1 MEILGA
7 IASSIALAQAVK
19 GTLKAV
25 DFLRQNSDMKRE
37 CDKLRKELLMID
49 CFIMQAREQTGQM
62 VSAQRLLGIAEHP
75 LISLTIQELEELLE
89 ELNEIVEKYSRSRK
103 AHDPKRYTDKVKWF
117 SEASKIEELRERAQ
131 AAKSNLHMAITF
143 RVSSMV
149 DRGNV
154 RQEVLF
160 HRVAQQLTYYTQET
174 HHISQTLPRLL
185 QGPQPMPQSSTTSL
199 QPGTQ
204 GTTIHNKPDPP
215 AMEENRLTETS
226 EVFLTNNTNQTVT
239 VIKEESFVSVSSIQ
253 PLGTRSCGSRC
264 QCRCHRGRR
273 DRTGAW
279 VVSLFSSWLTRYEK
293 TDTNCQSRCRC
304 KSSVEF
310 EFRLPSWLW
319 AGVLSFQASR
329 GPNITFSLRQS
340 RDLGFD
346 EYLWKTISS
355 PSLLETRIREGF
367 VYFPD
372 DTAGSAWPLLLVALH
387 NQNPDCVEILLKLW
401 ENILPSQGLS
411 REMGYRLMPYY
422 TRDSGTAINTVIN
435 KILSFVQDWEE
446 VSITKVHIAAAEGGL
461 LDALR
466 EQPWAID
473 ELDENGHAP
482 IHITVEY
489 YNLLGLEQLIAAKAD
504 INRQDVVG
512 RTPLMM
518 AARKGNDTMVQK
530 LLGYFECRR
539 LIGSKVDISGRT
551 ALHFA
556 VESGSSACV
565 RLLLEAGA
573 PASKLNRYGE
583 IPMQRLAWGK
593 QEDQQEIYEIIEL
606 LRARGADIESKE
618 LHGWTPVLR
627 VCRKGNVP
635 VLGALVRAGASLCAI
650 DSKQEGILHH
660 TAYSLNFDI
669 VHYLA
674 EQDLE
679 DIDPQLRE
687 ISRGDT
693 PLGCLTWIFNEYKL
707 PEVTIPTED
716 QQKDFI
722 KLYFDLLIRDLDR
735 HISTLRDVQEAI
747 EDRDSGATTELLDL
761 LIKRN
766 KDGFRQDLVD
776 WYRGLQSYVSDGQ
789 WDNLMEAIC
798 EEHDETVEKVKRAA
812 IAREKTMTDPEM
824 KEFF

>member
-1 MEILGA
+1 ML
-7 IASSIALAQAVK
+7 
-19 GTLKAV
+19 
-25 DFLRQNSDMKRE
+25 D
-37 CDKLRKELLMID
+37 
-49 CFIMQAREQTGQM
+49 
-62 VSAQRLLGIAEHP
+62 
-75 LISLTIQELEELLE
+75 
-89 ELNEIVEKYSRSRK
+89 
-103 AHDPKRYTDKVKWF
+103 
-117 SEASKIEELRERAQ
+117 
-131 AAKSNLHMAITF
+131 
-143 RVSSMV
+143 
-149 DRGNV
+149 
-154 RQEVLF
+154 
-160 HRVAQQLTYYTQET
+160 
-174 HHISQTLPRLL
+174 
-185 QGPQPMPQSSTTSL
+185 
-199 QPGTQ
+199 
-204 GTTIHNKPDPP
+204 
-215 AMEENRLTETS
+215 
-226 EVFLTNNTNQTVT
+226 
-239 VIKEESFVSVSSIQ
+239 
-253 PLGTRSCGSRC
+253 
-264 QCRCHRGRR
+264 
-273 DRTGAW
+273 
-279 VVSLFSSWLTRYEK
+279 
-293 TDTNCQSRCRC
+293 
-304 KSSVEF
+304 
-310 EFRLPSWLW
+310 
-319 AGVLSFQASR
+319 
-329 GPNITFSLRQS
+329 
-340 RDLGFD
+340 
-346 EYLWKTISS
+346 
-355 PSLLETRIREGF
+355 
-367 VYFPD
+367 
-372 DTAGSAWPLLLVALH
+372 
-387 NQNPDCVEILLKLW
+387 
-401 ENILPSQGLS
+401 

-722 KLYFDLLIRDLDR
+722 KLYFDLLIRDLER

-812 IAREKTMTDPEM
+812 VAREKTMTDPEM

>member
-239 VIKEESFVSVSSIQ
+239 VIKEESFV
-253 PLGTRSCGSRC
+253 T
-264 QCRCHRGRR
+264 
-273 DRTGAW
+273 
-279 VVSLFSSWLTRYEK
+279 
-293 TDTNCQSRCRC
+293 
-304 KSSVEF
+304 
-310 EFRLPSWLW
+310 
-319 AGVLSFQASR
+319 
-329 GPNITFSLRQS
+329 
-340 RDLGFD
+340 
-346 EYLWKTISS
+346 
-355 PSLLETRIREGF
+355 
-367 VYFPD
+367 
-372 DTAGSAWPLLLVALH
+372 
-387 NQNPDCVEILLKLW
+387 
-401 ENILPSQGLS
+401 
-411 REMGYRLMPYY
+411 
-422 TRDSGTAINTVIN
+422 
-435 KILSFVQDWEE
+435 
-446 VSITKVHIAAAEGGL
+446 EGGL

-473 ELDENGHAP
+473 ELDESGHAP

-606 LRARGADIESKE
+606 LRAHGADIESKE

-722 KLYFDLLIRDLDR
+722 KLYFDLLIRDLER

>member
-49 CFIMQAREQTGQM
+49 CFIMQASEQTGQM

-89 ELNEIVEKYSRSRK
+89 ELNEIAEKYSRSRK

-185 QGPQPMPQSSTTSL
+185 QGPQPVPQSSTTSL

-273 DRTGAW
+273 DHTGAW

-293 TDTNCQSRCRC
+293 TDTNCQSRC
-304 KSSVEF
+304 
-310 EFRLPSWLW
+310 SWKCL
-319 AGVLSFQASR
+319 A
-329 GPNITFSLRQS
+329 
-340 RDLGFD
+340 
-346 EYLWKTISS
+346 
-355 PSLLETRIREGF
+355 
-367 VYFPD
+367 
-372 DTAGSAWPLLLVALH
+372 LV
-387 NQNPDCVEILLKLW
+387 I
-401 ENILPSQGLS
+401 
-411 REMGYRLMPYY
+411 
-422 TRDSGTAINTVIN
+422 
-435 KILSFVQDWEE
+435 DWEE

-473 ELDENGHAP
+473 ELDESGHAP

-593 QEDQQEIYEIIEL
+593 QEDQEEIYEIIEL
-606 LRARGADIESKE
+606 LRACGADIESKE

-679 DIDPQLRE
+679 GIDPQLRE

-722 KLYFDLLIRDLDR
+722 KLYFDLLIRDLER

-812 IAREKTMTDPEM
+812 VAREKTMTDPEI

>member
-239 VIKEESFVSVSSIQ
+239 VIKEESFV
-253 PLGTRSCGSRC
+253 T
-264 QCRCHRGRR
+264 
-273 DRTGAW
+273 
-279 VVSLFSSWLTRYEK
+279 
-293 TDTNCQSRCRC
+293 
-304 KSSVEF
+304 
-310 EFRLPSWLW
+310 
-319 AGVLSFQASR
+319 
-329 GPNITFSLRQS
+329 
-340 RDLGFD
+340 
-346 EYLWKTISS
+346 
-355 PSLLETRIREGF
+355 
-367 VYFPD
+367 
-372 DTAGSAWPLLLVALH
+372 
-387 NQNPDCVEILLKLW
+387 
-401 ENILPSQGLS
+401 
-411 REMGYRLMPYY
+411 
-422 TRDSGTAINTVIN
+422 
-435 KILSFVQDWEE
+435 
-446 VSITKVHIAAAEGGL
+446 AAEGGL

>member
-279 VVSLFSSWLTRYEK
+279 VVSLFSSWLTR
-293 TDTNCQSRCRC
+293 
-304 KSSVEF
+304 
-310 EFRLPSWLW
+310 
-319 AGVLSFQASR
+319 
-329 GPNITFSLRQS
+329 
-340 RDLGFD
+340 
-346 EYLWKTISS
+346 WKC
-355 PSLLETRIREGF
+355 L
-367 VYFPD
+367 
-372 DTAGSAWPLLLVALH
+372 ALV
-387 NQNPDCVEILLKLW
+387 I
-401 ENILPSQGLS
+401 
-411 REMGYRLMPYY
+411 
-422 TRDSGTAINTVIN
+422 
-435 KILSFVQDWEE
+435 DWEE

>member
-239 VIKEESFVSVSSIQ
+239 VIKEESFV
-253 PLGTRSCGSRC
+253 T
-264 QCRCHRGRR
+264 
-273 DRTGAW
+273 
-279 VVSLFSSWLTRYEK
+279 
-293 TDTNCQSRCRC
+293 
-304 KSSVEF
+304 
-310 EFRLPSWLW
+310 
-319 AGVLSFQASR
+319 
-329 GPNITFSLRQS
+329 
-340 RDLGFD
+340 
-346 EYLWKTISS
+346 
-355 PSLLETRIREGF
+355 
-367 VYFPD
+367 
-372 DTAGSAWPLLLVALH
+372 
-387 NQNPDCVEILLKLW
+387 
-401 ENILPSQGLS
+401 
-411 REMGYRLMPYY
+411 
-422 TRDSGTAINTVIN
+422 
-435 KILSFVQDWEE
+435 
-446 VSITKVHIAAAEGGL
+446 EGGL

-722 KLYFDLLIRDLDR
+722 KLYFDLLIRDLER

-812 IAREKTMTDPEM
+812 VAREKTMTDPEM

>member
-204 GTTIHNKPDPP
+204 GTTIRNKPDPP
-215 AMEENRLTETS
+215 AIEENRLTETS

-239 VIKEESFVSVSSIQ
+239 VIKEQSFV
-253 PLGTRSCGSRC
+253 T
-264 QCRCHRGRR
+264 
-273 DRTGAW
+273 
-279 VVSLFSSWLTRYEK
+279 
-293 TDTNCQSRCRC
+293 
-304 KSSVEF
+304 
-310 EFRLPSWLW
+310 
-319 AGVLSFQASR
+319 
-329 GPNITFSLRQS
+329 
-340 RDLGFD
+340 
-346 EYLWKTISS
+346 
-355 PSLLETRIREGF
+355 
-367 VYFPD
+367 
-372 DTAGSAWPLLLVALH
+372 
-387 NQNPDCVEILLKLW
+387 
-401 ENILPSQGLS
+401 
-411 REMGYRLMPYY
+411 
-422 TRDSGTAINTVIN
+422 
-435 KILSFVQDWEE
+435 
-446 VSITKVHIAAAEGGL
+446 AAEGGL

-722 KLYFDLLIRDLDR
+722 KLYFDLLIRDLER

-812 IAREKTMTDPEM
+812 VAREKTMTDPEM

>member
-75 LISLTIQELEELLE
+75 LISLMIQELEELLE

-117 SEASKIEELRERAQ
+117 SKASKIEELRERAQ
-131 AAKSNLHMAITF
+131 TAKSNLHMAITF

-293 TDTNCQSRCRC
+293 TDTNCQSRC
-304 KSSVEF
+304 
-310 EFRLPSWLW
+310 SWKCL
-319 AGVLSFQASR
+319 A
-329 GPNITFSLRQS
+329 
-340 RDLGFD
+340 
-346 EYLWKTISS
+346 
-355 PSLLETRIREGF
+355 
-367 VYFPD
+367 
-372 DTAGSAWPLLLVALH
+372 LV
-387 NQNPDCVEILLKLW
+387 I
-401 ENILPSQGLS
+401 
-411 REMGYRLMPYY
+411 
-422 TRDSGTAINTVIN
+422 
-435 KILSFVQDWEE
+435 DWEE

-722 KLYFDLLIRDLDR
+722 KLYFDLLIRDLER

-812 IAREKTMTDPEM
+812 VAREKTMTDPEM

>member
-1 MEILGA
+1 
-7 IASSIALAQAVK
+7 
-19 GTLKAV
+19 
-25 DFLRQNSDMKRE
+25 
-37 CDKLRKELLMID
+37 
-49 CFIMQAREQTGQM
+49 MQAREQTGQM

-75 LISLTIQELEELLE
+75 LISLMIQELEELLE

-117 SEASKIEELRERAQ
+117 SKASKIEELRERAQ
-131 AAKSNLHMAITF
+131 TAKSNLHMAITF

-239 VIKEESFVSVSSIQ
+239 VIKEESFV
-253 PLGTRSCGSRC
+253 T
-264 QCRCHRGRR
+264 
-273 DRTGAW
+273 
-279 VVSLFSSWLTRYEK
+279 
-293 TDTNCQSRCRC
+293 
-304 KSSVEF
+304 
-310 EFRLPSWLW
+310 
-319 AGVLSFQASR
+319 
-329 GPNITFSLRQS
+329 
-340 RDLGFD
+340 
-346 EYLWKTISS
+346 
-355 PSLLETRIREGF
+355 
-367 VYFPD
+367 
-372 DTAGSAWPLLLVALH
+372 
-387 NQNPDCVEILLKLW
+387 
-401 ENILPSQGLS
+401 
-411 REMGYRLMPYY
+411 
-422 TRDSGTAINTVIN
+422 
-435 KILSFVQDWEE
+435 
-446 VSITKVHIAAAEGGL
+446 AAEGGL

-489 YNLLGLEQLIAAKAD
+489 YNLLGLEQLMAAKAD

-722 KLYFDLLIRDLDR
+722 KLYFDLLIRDLER

-812 IAREKTMTDPEM
+812 VAREKTMTDPEM